1 MLKYR
6 GEISVNQYIG
16 RSLVTGGRN
25 TDLETV
31 SHLSFLGLVFAVFG
45 EEVGKDVPAA
55 AGHVDQRPFL
65 PQTETRRHGQN
76 QRDGLYHQRPLTQIP
91 ADDETAQDGFDLQD
105 GRESENTGMITK
117 HT

>member
-6 GEISVNQYIG
+6 GKISVNRYIG

-25 TDLETV
+25 AGGDLQTE

-65 PQTETRRHGQN
+65 PQTEPRRHGQN

-105 GRESENTGMITK
+105 GNTGMTTK